1 MIVRENTEGMY
12 LARGKGVGNDDAV
25 ADTMLITR
33 KGTERIARHAFE
45 LARARQGSPSDGVR
59 RVTCVDKSN
68 VLASMAFFRR
78 VFDEVAEEYPD
89 IQREYLYSDAAA
101 QALVVR
107 PQHFDVLV
115 MENFL
120 GDMLSDLGGGTIGGI
135 GLCPSGNVGDE
146 HAYFEPIHGSAPDI
160 AGQDK
165 ANPISQILTL
175 GLMLDH
181 INERASGDL
190 VRAAVHKALE
200 SGEMQLDQLGQP
212 VAGTRAAAEA
222 IASAVAAA

>member
-1 MIVRENTEGMY
+1 M
-12 LARGKGVGNDDAV
+12 

-33 KGTERIARHAFE
+33 KGTERIVRHAFE
-45 LARARQGSPSDGVR
+45 MASARPGAPADGVR

-89 IQREYLYSDAAA
+89 VQKEHLYSDAAA
-101 QALVVR
+101 QALVQR
-107 PQHFDVLV
+107 PQTFDVLV

-135 GLCPSGNVGDE
+135 GLCPSGNVGDK
-146 HAYFEPIHGSAPDI
+146 HGYFEPIHGSAPDI

-165 ANPISQILTL
+165 ANPTSQVLTL
-175 GLMLDH
+175 ALMLDYLG
-181 INERASGDL
+181 ERAAGDII
-190 VRAAVHKALE
+190 RSAVSRSLE
-200 SGEMQLDQLGQP
+200 SGAVRLNERGQP
-212 VAGTRAAAEA
+212 LEGTRHAAQAMA
-222 IASAVAAA
+222 DTVASV